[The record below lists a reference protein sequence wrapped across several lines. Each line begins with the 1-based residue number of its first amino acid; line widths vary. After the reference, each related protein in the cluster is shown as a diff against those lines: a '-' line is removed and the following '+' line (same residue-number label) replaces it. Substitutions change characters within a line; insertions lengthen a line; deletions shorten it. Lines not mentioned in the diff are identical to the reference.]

1 MLQNKINMRK
11 FVTPLLCASALLI
24 ACTGRAAD
32 VEKEELAKPPYIL
45 PLFDG
50 KEKPSKTPPV
60 GEYKLAP
67 LPNARE
73 LFDMVVSCWPEKS
86 WFRGELS
93 AESRITKRVSDSSAS
108 NSTSFDPISGQY
120 TTNVGAGEKSI
131 GLVFRIPLWSA
142 MELDREREKEIQRRG
157 KIADSVGN
165 FIDALATWQ
174 MDERE
179 LVLMKS
185 LERRSQER
193 VGLGIAET
201 AEQVKYL
208 EKVASV
214 DRSMLGSRAKLI
226 TARVNLQGMCDE
238 RKSWV
243 IDEYLKRFKDVE

>member
-1 MLQNKINMRK
+1 MFKSIIS
-11 FVTPLLCASALLI
+11 LLCGCAFLLSSTG
-24 ACTGRAAD
+24 CTAQD
-32 VEKEELAKPPYIL
+32 KEAENLAKPPYIL

-50 KEKPSKTPPV
+50 KDQPSKVAPV

-67 LPNARE
+67 MPNARE
-73 LFDMVVSCWPEKS
+73 LFDMVVACWPEKS

-93 AESRITKRVSDSSAS
+93 AESRITKLASDSSAS
-108 NSTSFDPISGQY
+108 SSTSFDPVTGQY
-120 TTNVGAGEKSI
+120 TTNVGSGEKYV

-142 MELDREREKEIQRRG
+142 TELDREREREAGRRG

-165 FIDALATWQ
+165 FVNALASWQ

-193 VGLGIAET
+193 VWLGVAET
-201 AEQVKYL
+201 AEQVRYL
-208 EKVASV
+208 EKVASI
-214 DRSMLGSRAKLI
+214 DRSMVASRAKLI
-226 TARVNLQGMCDE
+226 TARITLQGMCDD

>member
-1 MLQNKINMRK
+1 MRRAIAL
-11 FVTPLLCASALLI
+11 TISCALLT
-24 ACTGRAAD
+24 ACGYGNAESNND
-32 VEKEELAKPPYIL
+32 LAKPPYVL

-50 KEKPSKTPPV
+50 KDKPAKTPPV

-120 TTNVGAGEKSI
+120 TTNVGSGEKFV

-142 MELDREREKEIQRRG
+142 VELDKEREREIGRRE
-157 KIADSVGN
+157 KIAGSVGD
-165 FIDALATWQ
+165 FINALANWQ

-201 AEQVKYL
+201 NEQVKYL
-208 EKVASV
+208 EKVAAI
-214 DRSMLGSRAKLI
+214 DRSMVGARAKLI

>member
-1 MLQNKINMRK
+1 MRK
-11 FVTPLLCASALLI
+11 LITPILCACALLL
-24 ACTGRAAD
+24 ACTGQAAE
-32 VEKEELAKPPYIL
+32 EKEDLAKPPPYVL

-50 KEKPSKTPPV
+50 KDKPTKTPPV

-93 AESRITKRVSDSSAS
+93 AESRVTKRVSDSSAS

-120 TTNVGAGEKSI
+120 TTNVGSGEKFV

-142 MELDREREKEIQRRG
+142 IELDKEREKEIQRRG

-208 EKVASV
+208 EKVASI
-214 DRSMLGSRAKLI
+214 DRSMLGARAKLI

>member
-1 MLQNKINMRK
+1 MRK
-11 FVTPLLCASALLI
+11 LITPILCACALLL
-24 ACTGRAAD
+24 ACTGQAAE
-32 VEKEELAKPPYIL
+32 EKEDLAKPPPYVL

-50 KEKPSKTPPV
+50 KDKPTKTPPV

-93 AESRITKRVSDSSAS
+93 AESRVTKRVSDSSAS

-120 TTNVGAGEKSI
+120 TTNVGSGEKFV

-142 MELDREREKEIQRRG
+142 VELDKEREREIGRRE
-157 KIADSVGN
+157 KIAGSVGD
-165 FIDALATWQ
+165 FINALANWQ

-201 AEQVKYL
+201 NEQAKYL
-208 EKVASV
+208 EKVASI
-214 DRSMLGSRAKLI
+214 DRSMLGARAKLI

>member
-1 MLQNKINMRK
+1 MIIVRK
-11 FVTPLLCASALLI
+11 LFTPILCASALLLACNGI
-24 ACTGRAAD
+24 AQD
-32 VEKEELAKPPYIL
+32 QKQDLAKPPPYVL

-50 KEKPSKTPPV
+50 KDKPPKTPPV

-93 AESRITKRVSDSSAS
+93 ADSRVTKRISDSTAS
-108 NSTSFDPISGQY
+108 SSTSFDPVSGQY
-120 TTNVGAGEKSI
+120 TTNVGSGEKFV

-142 MELDREREKEIQRRG
+142 AELDREREREINRRG
-157 KIADSVGN
+157 KIADSVGE
-165 FIDALATWQ
+165 FITALAEWQ
-174 MDERE
+174 MVERE

-201 AEQVKYL
+201 QEQVKYL
-208 EKVASV
+208 EKVASL
-214 DRSMLGSRAKLI
+214 DRGMVGYRAKLI
-226 TARVNLQGMCDE
+226 KSRVSLQGMCDAS
-238 RKSWV
+238 KSWV
-243 IDEYLKRFKDVE
+243 VDEYLKRFKDVE